1 MYNLWLYFELVLD
14 IIVKNYIFIYLI
26 SSYFILFKIYSLE

>member
-26 SSYFILFKIYSLE
+26 SGYFILFKIYSLE